1 MNSVSR
7 NRVFCC
13 DYRKKILQTN
23 QRLRRNNPERCK
35 ADAVFAAIPSRSRTS
50 ELAARQQTPETRLS
64 TCSGFRHRQARTL
77 SDRLVA
83 ATNITNSRQ
92 VTDMT
97 MTASR
102 SFAAASIGYTGR
114 CTLQWPVCRAVRST
128 AWPGQAPSIH
138 ASLSM
143 HIYMPRTGCF

>member
-1 MNSVSR
+1 MNSVSP

-13 DYRKKILQTN
+13 GYRKKILQTN
-23 QRLRRNNPERCK
+23 QRVRRNNPERCK
-35 ADAVFAAIPSRSRTS
+35 ADAVFAAIPSRTS

-77 SDRLVA
+77 STRLVA
-83 ATNITNSRQ
+83 ASNITNIRQ
-92 VTDMT
+92 VTDVT

-102 SFAAASIGYTGR
+102 SFAAASIRYTGR
-114 CTLQWPVCRAVRST
+114 CTLQWPVCRAVCST

-143 HIYMPRTGCF
+143 HMPRTGCF